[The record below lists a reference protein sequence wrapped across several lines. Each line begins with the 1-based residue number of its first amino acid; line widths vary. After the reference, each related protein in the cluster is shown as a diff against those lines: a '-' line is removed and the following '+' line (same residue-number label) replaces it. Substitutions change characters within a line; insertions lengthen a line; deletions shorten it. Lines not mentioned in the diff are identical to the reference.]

1 MVEKGTRAG
10 NSILSGC
17 RVFFL
22 PECPDAIDLGV
33 VAKEYG
39 GHRTLAKVSVISD
52 PTPVNM
58 K

>member
-10 NSILSGC
+10 NSILSAC

-39 GHRTLAKVSVISD
+39 GSPELGEGVDHI
-52 PTPVNM
+52 
-58 K
+58 